1 MKFAH
6 LLICP
11 FVKRAS
17 ADNNMEY
24 FEDELKRRTRAFAV
38 RVFKLCRKLERDE
51 QGRIVGKQLMRAA
64 SSVAANYRAVCRCR
78 SHADFVAKLS
88 LVVEEAD
95 ESIFWLEF
103 IPEIELLKPELLEE
117 LTDEANQLLAIFAK
131 SQHTARSR
139 AAAAGKK

>member
-1 MKFAH
+1 MKRTVA
-6 LLICP
+6 
-11 FVKRAS
+11 K
-17 ADNNMEY
+17 NMEY

-78 SHADFVAKLS
+78 SHADFVAKLG

-139 AAAAGKK
+139 AAAAAGK